1 MTIHTKMFDSGE
13 QEETTMHRV
22 YVEFEGG
29 YFSVLGMLD
38 KGFQQMVEELGRPVK
53 VEFRA
58 TNEGWF
64 EDSEGEGE

>member
-1 MTIHTKMFDSGE
+1 MTIHNKMFDSGE

-38 KGFQQMVEELGRPVK
+38 KEFQQMVEELGRPVK

-64 EDSEGEGE
+64 EDSEDEDE